1 MGWRWSVSA
10 GRWIPDV
17 EGFRWE
23 KVHSLKL
30 VEVNGRIGTKA
41 WMTGLLGVGDALKIG
56 NRDVEVCLPCYS
68 SLKQIDSIL
77 SKEDHLSGKSFL
89 STKSFSAPSAPAPT
103 KFVPPTQTVRQIRTG
118 LTAPKPSGP
127 RHDPSASD
135 AIVLTHPPKGTVDVV
150 VDPIL
155 ARHLRPHQ
163 KEGVRFLYECIMG
176 LKTFNGNGA
185 ILADEMGLGKTL
197 TVITLIWTL
206 LSNPHPYPSLIQN
219 KVHFRGNHPSQRK
232 SS

>member
-1 MGWRWSVSA
+1 MLKYA
-10 GRWIPDV
+10 FP
-17 EGFRWE
+17 FY
-23 KVHSLKL
+23 SL
-30 VEVNGRIGTKA
+30 
-41 WMTGLLGVGDALKIG
+41 
-56 NRDVEVCLPCYS
+56 
-68 SLKQIDSIL
+68 LKQIDSIL
-77 SKEDHLSGKSFL
+77 SKEHYISGKSFL
-89 STKSFSAPSAPAPT
+89 PTKSSSAPSAPAPT
-103 KFVPPTQTVRQIRTG
+103 KFVPPTQTVPQIRTG

-135 AIVLTHPPKGTVDVV
+135 AIVMTHPPKGTVDVV

-176 LKTFNGNGA
+176 LKNFNGNGA

-206 LSNPHPYPSLIQN
+206 LSNLHPYPSLIQN
-219 KVHFRGNHPSQRK
+219 KVHFQENLPSQRK
-232 SS
+232 SL